1 MSNVGKG
8 MFARLLLVRL
18 LFLLVGFFVILPTWA
33 AEGDAVGVSQDDAGN
48 EALDYIAIIDGEK
61 IAIAEYISALRRG
74 MKERFYH
81 GTIPE
86 EERKKYYKEVAD
98 ELIERFLLVRE
109 ARNRKIQ
116 PDMEAVN
123 ETIKRYDDRFKD
135 DADWAAARE
144 EILSRI
150 RKKLED
156 DSLLIRLEEQVKD
169 IANPTDAQLE
179 EFYTANE
186 ELFTTPERV
195 RVSVILLRVDPSSG
209 GDVWKQARVE
219 AAAIVDRLNAG
230 ADFEELARIHSSDD
244 SAQNGGDMGYV
255 HTGMLGVN
263 AQKVLDIM
271 EPGETSAPVVMLDG
285 VAVFRLDERVV
296 AKLNPLE
303 AVKERAKK
311 LYMRDKGEEAWA
323 NLLTKLRSESKVIV
337 NDAPWQ

>member
-1 MSNVGKG
+1 M
-8 MFARLLLVRL
+8 
-18 LFLLVGFFVILPTWA
+18 ILPTWA